1 MGKWEKLEGF
11 WDIILANV
19 MRKTDYMIF
28 KKEAKQD
35 LHDRFVIVSGLPRS
49 GTSMMMK
56 MLEAGG
62 IPVLTDHEREADED
76 NPKGYFEF
84 ERVKK
89 LKEGDIDWLPQAK
102 GKVMKVIAALLAHL
116 PHDYRYDVIFM
127 RRAMPEILAS
137 QKQMLIRRGEN
148 PEKVKDEDIAALF
161 KKHLTQVIGW
171 AKKQKNIR
179 LIEVDYN
186 NTLKNPAP
194 TIKRLNKFFGNQLNT
209 ELMASVV
216 DPTLYRQRKE

>member
-1 MGKWEKLEGF
+1 MGKLEGF
-11 WDIILANV
+11 WDIILAKLEEN
-19 MRKTDYMIF
+19 RGFMIF
-28 KKEAKQD
+28 KQKSKKD
-35 LHDRFVIVSGLPRS
+35 IKDRFVIVSGLPRS

-56 MLEAGG
+56 MLEVGG

-89 LKEGDIDWLPQAK
+89 LKEGDFGWLPQVK
-102 GKVMKVIAALLAHL
+102 GKVVKVIAALLTHL
-116 PHDYRYDVIFM
+116 PSDYEYDVIFM

-148 PEKVKDEDIAALF
+148 PDKVKDEEIAALF
-161 KKHLTQVIGW
+161 DKHLAQVIGW

-186 NTLKNPAP
+186 VALKNPTP
-194 TIKRLNKFFGNQLNT
+194 IVKRVNDFLGDQLNI
-209 ELMASVV
+209 EMMASVI
-216 DPTLYRQRKE
+216 DPKLYRQRKA

>member
-1 MGKWEKLEGF
+1 
-11 WDIILANV
+11 
-19 MRKTDYMIF
+19 MIF
-28 KKEAKQD
+28 KKKSKRSLDET
-35 LHDRFVIVSGLPRS
+35 VVVVSGLPRS

-89 LKEGDIDWLPQAK
+89 LKEGDGAWLPESK
-102 GKVMKVIAALLAHL
+102 GKVVKVIAALLKSL
-116 PHDYRYDVIFM
+116 PPEFNYDVVFM

-137 QKQMLIRRGEN
+137 QRQMLIRRGEN
-148 PEKVKDEDIAALF
+148 PDKVRDEEIAKLF
-161 KKHLTQVIGW
+161 EKHLSDVIGW

-179 LIEVDYN
+179 AIEVDYN
-186 NTLKNPAP
+186 AVLDNAAP
-194 TIKRLNKFFGNQLNT
+194 IIKKINNFFGNQLDADM
-209 ELMASVV
+209 MASVV
-216 DPTLYRQRKE
+216 DPDLYRQRKKIINSI

>member
-1 MGKWEKLEGF
+1 
-11 WDIILANV
+11 
-19 MRKTDYMIF
+19 MIF
-28 KKEAKQD
+28 KQKAKKDLQD
-35 LHDRFVIVSGLPRS
+35 RLVIVSGLPRS

-89 LKEGDIDWLPQAK
+89 LKEGDVDWLPQAK
-102 GKVMKVIAALLAHL
+102 GKVVKVIAALLTHL
-116 PHDYRYDVIFM
+116 PHEYQYDVIFM

-148 PEKVKDEDIAALF
+148 PDKVKDEEIAALF
-161 KKHLTQVIGW
+161 EKHMAQVIGW

-186 NTLKNPAP
+186 AALKNPAP
-194 TIKRLNKFFGNQLNT
+194 IIKRVNNFLGDQLNA
-209 ELMASVV
+209 EMMASVV
-216 DPTLYRQRKE
+216 DPTLYRQRKT